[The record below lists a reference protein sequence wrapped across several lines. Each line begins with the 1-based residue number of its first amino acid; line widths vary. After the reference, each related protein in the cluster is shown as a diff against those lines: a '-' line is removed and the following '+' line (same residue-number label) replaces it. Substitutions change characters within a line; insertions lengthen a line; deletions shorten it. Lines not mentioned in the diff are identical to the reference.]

1 MFCFGVD
8 EGTNVCFE
16 LFYYVSLFSVWLIFL
31 VFCVVFFVLFVFVSC
46 LVYPTLPLSCVL
58 CSLHYLCHVSC
69 VPYVTSVMCLVYPT
83 LPLSCVLCTLRY
95 LCHVSC
101 VPYVTSVLCLVYPML
116 PCSLDCPFLNAP
128 SVFSNVYLLRNCQV
142 FQFHLYWFKR
152 RRYLSK

>member
-1 MFCFGVD
+1 MKGPMFCFGVD
-8 EGTNVCFE
+8 EGTNV
-16 LFYYVSLFSVWLIFL
+16 LFWCRWRDQCLFWVVLLCVVIFSVAHLFSFL
-31 VFCVVFFVLFVFVSC
+31 CCVFCFVC
-46 LVYPTLPLSCVL
+46 LRL
-58 CSLHYLCHVSC
+58 VSC
-69 VPYVTSVMCLVYPT
+69 VPYVTSVMCLVFPT

-128 SVFSNVYLLRNCQV
+128 SVFSNVYLLRNSQV

>member
-8 EGTNVCFE
+8 EGTNGFFE
-16 LFYYVSLFSVWLIFL
+16 LFYYVLLFSVLLIFL
-31 VFCVVFFVLFVFVSC
+31 VFCVVFFVLFVFA
-46 LVYPTLPLSCVL
+46 L
-58 CSLHYLCHVSC
+58 
-69 VPYVTSVMCLVYPT
+69 CLVYPT

-95 LCHVSC
+95 LCPVSC